1 MAILTGRVRGREIK
15 KNRDGT
21 TDKIL
26 LQVELTSPD
35 DIQTVEWINH
45 DGEDSSPPDNSL
57 VIVVAISNS
66 YKIAIACD
74 DGVLAE
80 SEPGEKI
87 LYSQLNGKKRT
98 SIVLKTDGSILID
111 TKDVS
116 GSQESKIEMNSDGEI
131 NVNSFK
137 GMTLNSSE
145 EISLSGTSINLN
157 GSGDF
162 AVRFL
167 ALQVAI
173 ETLIT
178 SLTSHTH
185 LGVEPGGGISGIP
198 SSPFLIDLTPAK
210 VESVKLP

>member
-1 MAILTGRVRGREIK
+1 MPILTGRVRGREIK
-15 KNRDGT
+15 KNRDGLI
-21 TDKIL
+21 DKIL

-57 VIVVAISNS
+57 VVVVAISNS

-74 DGVLAE
+74 DGILAE

-87 LYSQLNGKKRT
+87 LYSQLNGIKRT
-98 SIVLKTDGSILID
+98 SIVLKPGGSVIID

-116 GSQESKIEMNSDGEI
+116 GAQQSKIELTVGGDININS
-131 NVNSFK
+131 
-137 GMTLNSSE
+137 LNN
-145 EISLSGTSINLN
+145 INLN

-167 ALQVAI
+167 GLRTAIDSLMVAL
-173 ETLIT
+173 TNH
-178 SLTSHTH
+178 SHLDIATGNDVS
-185 LGVEPGGGISGIP
+185 GVPSEP
-198 SSPFLIDLTPAK
+198 FVIDLAPALISNIR
-210 VESVKLP
+210 VPAL